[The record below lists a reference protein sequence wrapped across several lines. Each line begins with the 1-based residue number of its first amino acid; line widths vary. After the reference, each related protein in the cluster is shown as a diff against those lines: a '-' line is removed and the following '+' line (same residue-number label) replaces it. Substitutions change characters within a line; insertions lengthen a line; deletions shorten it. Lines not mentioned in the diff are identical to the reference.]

1 MRKAL
6 AGLRSGV
13 ALAVIASLASAGASF
28 AQTANSYT
36 YDSLGRLKTATI
48 HASAGDTVITYTYDS
63 AGNRTQQAVTVNSTN
78 HAPVANTDTVATGIN
93 AAMTFDPL
101 ANDTDAD
108 YDALT
113 ITAKTNG
120 SHGTVAINGATTLT
134 YTPTIGYTGSDSFT
148 YTISDGSQTAT
159 GTVNMTVTSGPAA
172 NTDTIHTQPATA
184 YAFDPRSND
193 TGCSGCALTIT
204 GKTNGTNGFV
214 AINGTGTG
222 LTYTPN
228 SGYTGNDSFTY
239 TISDGH
245 GASATATVNATISAN
260 PTAATDTITAVQ
272 GIAKTFDPRTND
284 TDPQSYALTVSGVGS
299 PSHGS
304 TSSTTTSVTYTA
316 TSTYTGSDTF
326 TYTISNGYGGTATGT
341 VNATVVAYTNP
352 TAVADSATA
361 QATYPG
367 GSCVTP
373 QVTFDPRTNDT
384 NPSGLPLTIVSKTNG
399 TKGTVTTNGTT
410 LTYTFSTP
418 KCSQFF
424 TTTDTFTYTINDGHG
439 SNSTATV
446 TMTIEVDGLQ

>member
-6 AGLRSGV
+6 ARLRSGV

-63 AGNRTQQAVTVNSTN
+63 AGNRTQQVTTVNSTN
-78 HAPVANTDTVATGIN
+78 HAPVANTDTVATAIN
-93 AAMTFDPL
+93 AAVTFDPL

-120 SHGTVAINGATTLT
+120 SHGTVAINSGATLT
-134 YTPTIGYTGSDSFT
+134 YTPTTGYTGSDSFT
-148 YTISDGSQTAT
+148 YTVSDGSATAT
-159 GTVNMTVTSGPAA
+159 GTVNMTVSTGPVAVA
-172 NTDTIHTQPATA
+172 DTIHTTPSTA
-184 YAFDPRSND
+184 YTFDPRSND
-193 TGCSGCALTIT
+193 TDAAGYTLTVT

-222 LTYTPN
+222 VTYTPN

-239 TISDGH
+239 TVTDGH
-245 GASATATVNATISAN
+245 GGSGTATVTATISAS
-260 PTAATDTITAVQ
+260 PTATTDTITAVQ

-304 TSSTTTSVTYTA
+304 TSSTATSVTYTA
-316 TSTYTGSDTF
+316 TSTYTGSDSF

-352 TAVADSATA
+352 TAVNDSATA
-361 QATYPG
+361 QAIYPG

-424 TTTDTFTYTINDGHG
+424 TTTDSFTYTINDGHG

-446 TMTIEVDGLQ
+446 SMTIEVDGLQ